1 MTIDPGP
8 VLSVVVPLFNEEGNV
23 AAFVARTLP
32 ILRSL
37 AVPFE
42 VVLVDDGSRDRTWQR
57 IVEESRAAQEVV
69 GYRLSRNFGHQ
80 RALLAGLNRANGVAI
95 VSMDGDLQHPPDVIP
110 RMFADW
116 RAGAKI
122 VITKRMSRQP
132 GSRFKNWASNSFYRV
147 FSSVAETK
155 LEPGTS
161 DFRLLDRQALK
172 ELLRLN
178 YGEPFLRGAVQLLGF
193 PTTTVE
199 FDVGTRFAGES
210 KYTLRKMLRFARHG
224 LISHS
229 AVPLRL
235 GIWIG
240 LATGVLSIVELT
252 YVIVEFALGN
262 TVPGWASTLGLMS
275 FLFAVLFVTIGIIG
289 LYLEDIHKLLKARP
303 HFIISEMTP
312 RPSAPAAREIQRAER
327 KEFWEE
333 KL

>member
-1 MTIDPGP
+1 MTGAPP
-8 VLSVVVPLFNEEGNV
+8 VLSVVIPLFNEEGNV
-23 AAFVARTLP
+23 SQLVARTVP

-37 AVPFE
+37 SAPFE
-42 VVLVDDGSRDRTWQR
+42 LILVDDGSRDRTWER
-57 IVEESRAAQEVV
+57 IVEESRAAREVV
-69 GYRLSRNFGHQ
+69 GCRLSRNFGHQ
-80 RALLAGLNRANGVAI
+80 RALLAGLNRAKGVAI
-95 VSMDGDLQHPPDVIP
+95 VSMDGDLQHPPEVIP

-116 RAGAKI
+116 RAGSKI
-122 VITKRMSRQP
+122 VVTRRITDQP
-132 GSRFKNWASNSFYRV
+132 GSRFKNWASNAFYRV

-193 PTTTVE
+193 PTSTVE
-199 FDVGTRFAGES
+199 FAVGARFAGES

-235 GIWIG
+235 GIWFG
-240 LATGVLSIVELT
+240 LATGVLSILELT
-252 YVIVEFALGN
+252 YVLAQFALGN
-262 TVPGWASTLGLMS
+262 TVPGWASTLGLIS
-275 FLFAVLFVTIGIIG
+275 FLFAVLFITVGIIG

-312 RPSAPAAREIQRAER
+312 RPSAPSPQEFRRADS
-327 KEFWEE
+327 KELWEE